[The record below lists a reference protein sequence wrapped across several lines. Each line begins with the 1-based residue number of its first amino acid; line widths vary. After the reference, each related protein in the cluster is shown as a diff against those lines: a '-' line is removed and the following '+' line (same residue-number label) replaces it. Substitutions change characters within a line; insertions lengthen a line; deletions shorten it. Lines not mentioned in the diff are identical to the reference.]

1 MYIDKINSSYN
12 AMYDDTDNA
21 NLPIKDDLIVKDL
34 LKGKLKPIKALMV

>member
-1 MYIDKINSSYN
+1 
-12 AMYDDTDNA
+12 MYDDTDNA